1 MESLHPGGLSRIE
14 IVVARRPV
22 SPTPLPFDMPYYML
36 PKSVAEVFEP
46 VEIAA
51 DLRSAP
57 SPFFDQH
64 IRAGAYPY
72 RRLEVA
78 P

>member
-1 MESLHPGGLSRIE
+1 MESLRAGGLSRLE

-36 PKSVAEVFEP
+36 PKSVTEVFEP

-51 DLRSAP
+51 GLPSAS
-57 SPFFDQH
+57 SPFFHQH